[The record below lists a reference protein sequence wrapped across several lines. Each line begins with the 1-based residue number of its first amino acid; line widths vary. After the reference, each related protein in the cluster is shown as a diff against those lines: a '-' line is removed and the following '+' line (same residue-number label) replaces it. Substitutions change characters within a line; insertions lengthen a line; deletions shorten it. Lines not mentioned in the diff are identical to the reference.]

1 MKRYRTLTKIIT
13 VVGLVLF
20 VSITIPLVLIAAS
33 GWADIYVDNPLSI
46 IFAMSKFLS
55 AVSIL
60 VLILIILVCIV
71 ANRFFGKSYRL
82 KIPLILLI
90 VMTALYLA
98 LIPIIDF
105 FPTGSIGNIRDMP
118 PLQLPPGVQIMPN
131 TKH

>member
-1 MKRYRTLTKIIT
+1 MKKYKTLTIVIT
-13 VVGLVLF
+13 VVSLILF
-20 VSITIPLVLIAAS
+20 VSIAIPLVLIAVS
-33 GWADIYVDNPLSI
+33 GWVDVYVDNPLSI
-46 IFAMSKFLS
+46 IFAMIQFLS
-55 AVSIL
+55 AVSIP
-60 VLILIILVCIV
+60 VLILIILVYIV

-118 PLQLPPGVQIMPN
+118 PLQLPPGVQIMP
-131 TKH
+131 KY